1 MGSPGSKSIDSLG
14 VGYFYH
20 YLRASSI
27 EGTKSDQHS
36 IVLDTAR
43 NENRHLLLV
52 TGVINKDERLRGR
65 RRRARIPP
73 LHDEDK

>member
-27 EGTKSDQHS
+27 WGTNSDQRS

-43 NENRHLLLV
+43 NENRHLLPIK
-52 TGVINKDERLRGR
+52 GVINKQERLRGR
-65 RRRARIPP
+65 AATLLHPSFAR
-73 LHDEDK
+73 